1 MSNTKKEQFEFQSE
15 VKQLLNIL
23 VYSLYKNKE
32 VFLRELISNAVDALN
47 KVRFKLLT
55 DKDLPDTDLDLKI
68 EIGFNNTRKTIVIED
83 TGIGM
88 TKQEIIDNIGTI
100 ARSGTMEFLK
110 TLSETDQKERSNLI
124 GQFGVGFYSSF
135 MVAREI
141 HVITKSYQKDS
152 PAWIWKST
160 GEKDYS
166 IEETVKKTRGTRIEL
181 YLKKEE
187 EKGLLDTF
195 ALRTIIDNHSKFVP
209 FPISLEG
216 EKLVSTEAIWA
227 QPKSS
232 LKADDYHAFFKFI
245 EHTKEEPETF
255 LHLSSDAPVQFNA
268 VLFVPKTSLEALGFF
283 KEEPGIDLYSR
294 KVLIQKGSRDILP
307 EYPRFLKG
315 VIDSEEIP
323 LNISRETI
331 QNNIKI
337 EKIRKH
343 ILKQLFSHLKK
354 LKTGQREN
362 YLRIW
367 NNFQRNLKEG
377 IISDFNNRDKITPLL
392 LFHSS
397 NEKKD
402 ELIDL
407 RAYVDRMAADQK
419 EIYYVTGPD
428 VASLAHNPALEAF
441 REKKLEVLYLIDP
454 LDEFVVEHLRE
465 FDGKIFKIAEAADIR
480 LDRDKDKTEDKS
492 AVKRV
497 EDFIKYLKTVYET
510 RVADVKRSNRLVDS
524 PCLLVHAPGAP
535 SIQMEKMMKLS
546 NKDYPFAKRV
556 FEINPDNS
564 LIREMMRIHDE
575 RPDSEELK
583 GLSLQL
589 LENMLLRDGILEDID
604 HVVPRLQDIML
615 WAAKKL

>member
-268 VLFVPKTSLEALGFF
+268 VLFVPKTSLEALG
-283 KEEPGIDLYSR
+283 
-294 KVLIQKGSRDILP
+294 
-307 EYPRFLKG
+307 
-315 VIDSEEIP
+315 
-323 LNISRETI
+323 
-331 QNNIKI
+331 
-337 EKIRKH
+337 
-343 ILKQLFSHLKK
+343 
-354 LKTGQREN
+354 
-362 YLRIW
+362 
-367 NNFQRNLKEG
+367 
-377 IISDFNNRDKITPLL
+377 
-392 LFHSS
+392 
-397 NEKKD
+397 
-402 ELIDL
+402 
-407 RAYVDRMAADQK
+407 
-419 EIYYVTGPD
+419 
-428 VASLAHNPALEAF
+428 
-441 REKKLEVLYLIDP
+441 
-454 LDEFVVEHLRE
+454 
-465 FDGKIFKIAEAADIR
+465 
-480 LDRDKDKTEDKS
+480 
-492 AVKRV
+492 
-497 EDFIKYLKTVYET
+497 
-510 RVADVKRSNRLVDS
+510 
-524 PCLLVHAPGAP
+524 
-535 SIQMEKMMKLS
+535 
-546 NKDYPFAKRV
+546 
-556 FEINPDNS
+556 
-564 LIREMMRIHDE
+564 
-575 RPDSEELK
+575 
-583 GLSLQL
+583 
-589 LENMLLRDGILEDID
+589 
-604 HVVPRLQDIML
+604 
-615 WAAKKL
+615 